1 MFEKIKLNSKKLYY
15 SNAFLKYQNN
25 TKKTWAIMK
34 EIIGKSKIHSKTLPK
49 RISVNGNEIYSE
61 CEIASHF
68 NKYFVDIGP
77 TLAKNIP
84 PSTNSFT
91 SYLSQTQYCLKNKTF
106 TSAELETAFFSIKK
120 NKAPGYDDI
129 SSNVILNSYSELK
142 DVLFDIFN
150 KSLNSGLTCFTD
162 TPC

>member
-1 MFEKIKLNSKKLYY
+1 MVSPKFIQKP
-15 SNAFLKYQNN
+15 FLKEYQ
-25 TKKTWAIMK
+25 
-34 EIIGKSKIHSKTLPK
+34 
-49 RISVNGNEIYSE
+49 

-91 SYLSQTQYCLKNKTF
+91 SYLSKTQYCLKNQTF
-106 TSAELETAFFSIKK
+106 TSAELETAFFSIEK

-150 KSLNSGLTCFTD
+150 KSVNSGIFPDALKIAKLHQFLKRGMR
-162 TPC
+162 PY